1 MAMRPT
7 LAIAVAGTV
16 ATLALAASV
25 AATQPAPAPR
35 ADDRLAQ
42 QLLERAQAR
51 EELELLL
58 AEAMWGPVARAA
70 YQPVRVT
77 IDVNGRPR
85 PALLDPSGANPPR
98 WLDEPIDR
106 AAVHY

>member
-1 MAMRPT
+1 MAARPV
-7 LAIAVAGTV
+7 LVMAG

-25 AATQPAPAPR
+25 AATPPAPAHPE
-35 ADDRLAQ
+35 ARLAQ

-70 YQPVRVT
+70 YQPVRVAIT
-77 IDVNGRPR
+77 VNGRQR
-85 PALLDPSGANPPR
+85 PALLDPTGATPPR
-98 WLDEPIDR
+98 WLDEPP
-106 AAVHY
+106 ALPPVHY